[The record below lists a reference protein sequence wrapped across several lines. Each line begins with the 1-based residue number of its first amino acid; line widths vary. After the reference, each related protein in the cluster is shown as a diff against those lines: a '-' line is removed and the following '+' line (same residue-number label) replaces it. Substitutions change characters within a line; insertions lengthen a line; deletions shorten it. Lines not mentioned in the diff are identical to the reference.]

1 LDSKYECLKKILAR
15 YDSILVAFSGGVDST
30 FLLRAAVDEIG
41 DYVLAATVTG
51 EIHPPDEAEE
61 AAALAES
68 LGVEHLVIDMNDLEK
83 PAFYSN
89 PPDRCYH
96 CKKNMYGTL
105 LDQAL
110 KRGII
115 VVADGAN
122 ADDAHEFRPGTR
134 AGHEM
139 GVVSP
144 LREAGF
150 TKDEIRAMS
159 RKLGLP
165 TADKP
170 AGPCLATRFPYGM
183 RITRSALEQVA
194 AAEAIIREIGIP
206 VVRVRH
212 LGDLARIEVPGEYFH
227 VIMGRAAE
235 VERELKAVGYVYTAL
250 DLHGYRTGSMD
261 ETLVK
266 EARMFAEVHVNRH
279 K

>member
-1 LDSKYECLKKILAR
+1 MDLKYDCLKKILAR
-15 YDSILVAFSGGVDST
+15 YDSMLVAFSGGVDST

-41 DYVLAATVTG
+41 DYVLAATVAG
-51 EIHPPDEAEE
+51 EIHPPGEVEE
-61 AAALAES
+61 AAALAGG
-68 LGVEHLVIDMNDLEK
+68 LGVEHLVIEINDLEK
-83 PAFYSN
+83 PAFFSN

-96 CKKNMYGTL
+96 CKKNIYGTL

-134 AGHEM
+134 AGQEM

-150 TKDEIRAMS
+150 TKEDIRAMS

-170 AGPCLATRFPYGM
+170 ASPCLATRFPYGM
-183 RITRSALEQVA
+183 RITREALKQVA

-212 LGDLARIEVPGEYFH
+212 CGDLARIEVPGEYFH
-227 VIMGRAAE
+227 VIMGRSAE
-235 VERELKAVGYVYTAL
+235 VERELKAVGYVYVAL
-250 DLHGYRTGSMD
+250 DLCGYRVGSMN
-261 ETLVK
+261 ETL
-266 EARMFAEVHVNRH
+266 ENEGTAAR
-279 K
+279 

>member
-1 LDSKYECLKKILAR
+1 MDLKYDCLKKILAR
-15 YDSILVAFSGGVDST
+15 YDSMLVAFSGGVDST

-41 DYVLAATVTG
+41 DYVLAATVAG
-51 EIHPPDEAEE
+51 EIHPPGEAEE
-61 AAALAES
+61 AAALAGS
-68 LGVEHLVIDMNDLEK
+68 MGVEHLVITINDLEK
-83 PAFYSN
+83 PAFSDN

-110 KRGII
+110 QRGII

-122 ADDAHEFRPGTR
+122 ADDVHEYRPGTR

-144 LREAGF
+144 LKEAGF
-150 TKDEIRAMS
+150 TKEDIRAMS

-170 AGPCLATRFPYGM
+170 AGPCLATRFPYGT
-183 RITRSALEQVA
+183 RITREALQQVT
-194 AAEAIIREIGIP
+194 AAEEIIRGIGIP
-206 VVRVRH
+206 LVRVRH
-212 LGDLARIEVPGEYFH
+212 HGDLARIEVPGEYFH

-235 VERELKAVGYVYTAL
+235 VERELKAVGYIYAAL
-250 DLHGYRTGSMD
+250 DLRGYRTGSMD
-261 ETLVK
+261 ETLGK
-266 EARMFAEVHVNRH
+266 EGKDIR
-279 K
+279 

>member
-1 LDSKYECLKKILAR
+1 M
-15 YDSILVAFSGGVDST
+15 LVAFSGGADST
-30 FLLRAAVDEIG
+30 FLLRAAVEEIG

-51 EIHPPDEAEE
+51 GIHSPVEAEE
-61 AAALAES
+61 AAALAGS
-68 LGVEHLVIDMNDLEK
+68 LGVEHLVIEMDDLER
-83 PAFYSN
+83 PAFSSN
-89 PPDRCYH
+89 PPDRCYY
-96 CKKNMYGTL
+96 CKKNILGTL

-122 ADDAHEFRPGTR
+122 ADDMHEFRPGMR
-134 AGHEM
+134 AGYEM

-170 AGPCLATRFPYGM
+170 ASPCLATRFPYGM
-183 RITRSALEQVA
+183 RITREALKQVA

-212 LGDLARIEVPGEYFH
+212 HGDLARIEVPGEYFH
-227 VIMGRAAE
+227 LIVGRAAE
-235 VERELKAVGYVYTAL
+235 VDRELKAVGYVYTAL
-250 DLHGYRTGSMD
+250 DLCGYRTGSMD
-261 ETLVK
+261 EALGK
-266 EARMFAEVHVNRH
+266 EGRDVHL
-279 K
+279 KGF

>member
-1 LDSKYECLKKILAR
+1 MDLKYDCLKRILAR

-41 DYVLAATVTG
+41 DHVLAATVTG
-51 EIHPPDEAEE
+51 EIHPPGETEE
-61 AAALAES
+61 AAALAGS
-68 LGVEHLVIDMNDLEK
+68 LGVEHLVIEINDLEK
-83 PAFYSN
+83 PAFFSN

-96 CKKNMYGTL
+96 CKKNLYGTL

-110 KRGII
+110 RRGII

-122 ADDAHEFRPGTR
+122 ADDAHDYRPGTQ
-134 AGHEM
+134 AGQEM

-144 LREAGF
+144 LKEAGF

-170 AGPCLATRFPYGM
+170 ASPCLATRFPYGT
-183 RITRSALEQVA
+183 RITREALKQVA
-194 AAEAIIREIGIP
+194 AAEAVIRKIGIP

-212 LGDLARIEVPGEYFH
+212 HGDLARIEVPGEYFQ

-235 VERELKAVGYVYTAL
+235 VEKELKAAGYVYAAL
-250 DLHGYRTGSMD
+250 DLCGYRMGSMN
-261 ETLVK
+261 EMLGK
-266 EARMFAEVHVNRH
+266 EGKDVR
-279 K
+279 

>member
-1 LDSKYECLKKILAR
+1 LDLKYDCLKRILAR
-15 YDSILVAFSGGVDST
+15 YDGVLVAFSGGADST

-41 DYVLAATVTG
+41 DYVLAATVAG
-51 EIHPPDEAEE
+51 GIHPPGEAEE
-61 AAALAES
+61 AAALAGN
-68 LGVEHLVIDMNDLEK
+68 LGVEHLVIEMNDLEK
-83 PAFYSN
+83 PAFSSN

-122 ADDAHEFRPGTR
+122 ADDTLENRPGTR
-134 AGHEM
+134 AGYEM

-170 AGPCLATRFPYGM
+170 ASPCLATRFPYGM
-183 RITRSALEQVA
+183 RITREALKQVA

-212 LGDLARIEVPGEYFH
+212 CGDLARIEVPGEYFH
-227 VIMGRAAE
+227 VIMREAAE
-235 VERELKAVGYVYTAL
+235 VERELKAVGYVYVTL
-250 DLHGYRTGSMD
+250 DLRGYRTGSMN
-261 ETLVK
+261 ETLDNEGTAVRQGSFK
-266 EARMFAEVHVNRH
+266 SS
-279 K
+279 